1 MSPYKLTNEGMKG
14 RMNEKSRTNVK
25 TRFNRAPVLSWMST
39 GLSRGRS
46 LVQLGPD
53 QHSGSLNY

>member
-25 TRFNRAPVLSWMST
+25 TRFNRAPVAQLDEHRVVIREVVSST
-39 GLSRGRS
+39 RA
-46 LVQLGPD
+46 GPT
-53 QHSGSLNY
+53 LRVFK

>member
-25 TRFNRAPVLSWMST
+25 TRFNRAPVAQLDEHRVVVSST
-39 GLSRGRS
+39 RAGPT
-46 LVQLGPD
+46 LGVFK
-53 QHSGSLNY
+53 

>member
-25 TRFNRAPVLSWMST
+25 TRFNRALAAQLDEHRVVTREVVSST
-39 GLSRGRS
+39 RA
-46 LVQLGPD
+46 GPT
-53 QHSGSLNY
+53 LRVFK